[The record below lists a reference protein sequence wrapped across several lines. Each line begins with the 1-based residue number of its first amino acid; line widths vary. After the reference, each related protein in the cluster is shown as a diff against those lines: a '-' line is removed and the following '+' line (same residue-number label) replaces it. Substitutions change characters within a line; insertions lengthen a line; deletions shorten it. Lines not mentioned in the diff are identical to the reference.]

1 MAQFGLRLPGGQ
13 TARAS
18 SLDVYTTLAFL
29 SVVALLIAT
38 VAMYFAASRVGK
50 EGNPFGMQEVGKIQ
64 LQGTK

>member
-1 MAQFGLRLPGGQ
+1 MAQFGMRLPGGQ
-13 TARAS
+13 AARSS

-50 EGNPFGMQEVGKIQ
+50 DGNPFGMQEAGRIQ
-64 LQGTK
+64 LQNTK